1 MSRNFIPAV
10 LAIGMGVFTGYY
22 TFQPALKDLEHE
34 KNFSKDDLK
43 PRQQEQSTEKKEA
56 PAPMPSDLVNYSNN
70 SGK

>member
-34 KNFSKDDLK
+34 KNFSKEYAIAVAVAWPCDFRYI
-43 PRQQEQSTEKKEA
+43 P
-56 PAPMPSDLVNYSNN
+56 PSSSFPSY
-70 SGK
+70 KY